1 MMGEVRQ
8 SIEMIDVLQALHS
21 RRNLR
26 PTRAFALGTIVAPTG
41 LTVLERDGELT
52 SYTDAGVRGV
62 TLVPADALL
71 LVIGCLGDELR
82 VMHLETG
89 MLGRLNAGAVAE
101 YK

>member
-1 MMGEVRQ
+1 MRQ
-8 SIEMIDVLQALHS
+8 SIETADILQALWS

-26 PTRAFALGTIVAPTG
+26 PTRAFALGDVVSPTG

-71 LVIGCLGDELR
+71 LVIDCLGDELR

-89 MLGRLNAGAVAE
+89 VLGRLNAGAVAE